1 MDDANSLKLE
11 VQALRDQLVHLSAA
25 SLRINES
32 LDVET
37 VLQEVVDSA
46 RQLTDSR
53 FGVITT
59 RNDSGRPHDFVTS
72 GISHADYAA
81 MENCLPD
88 GLRVYEYFSGL
99 REPLRVSDYREYVAS
114 IGLSNLLPFPVSS
127 FLTASIRH
135 GGEAVGNIYVAR
147 QEPEGEFTEVDEEV
161 LVMFASQAALVIA
174 NARKYREEQR
184 TRADMETLID
194 TCPVGVIVF
203 NAFTGE
209 PVSFNME
216 AARIVS
222 GLLEPGQAPE
232 DLLRVVTLRRADGT
246 EVSLE
251 VHSMAQAL
259 SGGETLRSEEVV
271 IRVPDGRSVTT
282 LMNATPIR
290 TAEGDMESF
299 VITFQDMTP
308 MEDIGRKRAQF
319 LGMVSHELRGPLTSI
334 KGSAVTL
341 RESQASLDPV
351 EMDLFYQIIE
361 HQADNL
367 SGLITDLLDL
377 ARIDTGTLSVAP
389 EETDAAMLVDQ
400 ARNTFLSGGGRKNV
414 TIDLEPDIPPVLA
427 DHRRIVQVLLNLL
440 SNAENHSPEN
450 LPIRVAVAR
459 EGIHVTF
466 SVVDHGKGLSSE
478 LLPTL
483 FRKFSRIDGDG
494 QSRDLAGTG
503 MGLAICKGIVEA
515 HGGRIWAESDG
526 PGLGARLTFTLPV
539 AAVGDRL
546 ATARPLGTAGR
557 SRHPGSGRMRVL
569 VVDDDPQT
577 LRYVRVALSD
587 AGYDSIVTGDPGQ
600 VASLVEK
607 EKPHLVLLD
616 LIFPGVDGID
626 LLETVPQLSEVPV
639 IFLSA
644 YGRDQIIARA
654 LEAGAADYVIKPF
667 SSTELVA
674 RIQTALRRRTSPG
687 WTEPS
692 VPYVL
697 GDLNIDHAERR
708 VYVAGRAVQL
718 TNIEYGLLFELTSN
732 AGRVLTHDQLLQRV
746 WGTEHVGHSGPL
758 RTVVKNLRHKLG
770 DDASKPRLVLTE
782 RSVGYRMPRSEYDLG
797 HET

>member
-1 MDDANSLKLE
+1 MVEANSLKLE
-11 VQALRDQLVHLSAA
+11 VQALRDGLARLSAA

-37 VLQEVVDSA
+37 VLQEVVDGA
-46 RQLTDSR
+46 RELTDSR

-72 GISHADYAA
+72 GISRADYAA
-81 MENCLPD
+81 MENYLPD

-135 GGEAVGNIYVAR
+135 AGKAVGNIYLAR
-147 QEPEGEFTEVDEEV
+147 QEPGKEFAEVDEEI

-174 NARKYREEQR
+174 NARKHREEQR
-184 TRADMETLID
+184 ARADMETLID
-194 TCPVGVIVF
+194 TCPVGVVVF
-203 NAFTGE
+203 NAVTGE

-232 DLLRVVTLRRADGT
+232 ELLHVMTLRRADGS

-259 SGGETLRSEEVV
+259 SAGETLRSEEVV

-290 TAEGDMESF
+290 SPEGAMESF
-299 VITFQDMTP
+299 VMTFQDMTP
-308 MEDIGRKRAQF
+308 MEEMDRQRAEF

-341 RESQASLDPV
+341 RESHASLDPV
-351 EMDLFYQIIE
+351 EMALFYQIIE

-377 ARIDTGTLSVAP
+377 ARIDIGTFSVAP
-389 EETDAAMLVDQ
+389 EETDAAILVDQ
-400 ARNTFLSGGGRKNV
+400 ARNTFLSGGGRKSV
-414 TIDLEPDIPPVLA
+414 TIDLEPDLPPVLA
-427 DHRRIVQVLLNLL
+427 DRRRIVQVLLNLL
-440 SNAENHSPEN
+440 SNAETHSPED

-459 EGIHVTF
+459 EGVHVTL
-466 SVVDHGKGLSSE
+466 SVEDHGRGLSSE

-483 FRKFSRIDGDG
+483 FRKFSRIDGDD
-494 QSRDLAGTG
+494 QRRDLAGTG
-503 MGLAICKGIVEA
+503 MGLVICKGIVEA

-526 PGLGARLTFTLPV
+526 PGLGARFTFTLPV
-539 AAVGDRL
+539 AAEGDRL
-546 ATARPLGTAGR
+546 DTARPLGTAGR
-557 SRHPGSGRMRVL
+557 ARRPGSGRMRVL

-600 VASLVEK
+600 VAGLLEK

-616 LIFPGVDGID
+616 LIFPGIDGIG
-626 LLETVPQLSEVPV
+626 LLETVPELSEVPV

-654 LEAGAADYVIKPF
+654 LEAGAADYVVKPF
-667 SSTELVA
+667 SPTELVA
-674 RIQTALRRRTSPG
+674 RIQTALRRRNSPG
-687 WTEPS
+687 WAEPS
-692 VPYVL
+692 TPYVL
-697 GDLNIDHAERR
+697 GDLAIDYTERR

-718 TNIEYGLLFELTSN
+718 TSIEYGLLFELSTN

-746 WGTEHVGHSGPL
+746 WGTTHIGHSGPV
-758 RTVVKNLRHKLG
+758 RTVVKNLRYKLG
-770 DDASKPRLVLTE
+770 DDAGKPKLILTE
-782 RSVGYRMPRSEYDLG
+782 RSVGYRMPRSEDNLG
-797 HET
+797 DAT

>member
-1 MDDANSLKLE
+1 MVEANSLKLE
-11 VQALRDQLVHLSAA
+11 VQALRDGLARLSAA

-37 VLQEVVDSA
+37 VLQEVVDGA
-46 RQLTDSR
+46 RELTDSR

-72 GISHADYAA
+72 GISRADYAA
-81 MENCLPD
+81 MENYLPD

-135 GGEAVGNIYVAR
+135 AGKAVGNIYLAR
-147 QEPEGEFTEVDEEV
+147 QEPGKEFAEVDEEI

-174 NARKYREEQR
+174 NARKHREEQR
-184 TRADMETLID
+184 ARADMETLID
-194 TCPVGVIVF
+194 TCPVGVVVF
-203 NAFTGE
+203 NAVTGE

-232 DLLRVVTLRRADGT
+232 ELLHVMTLRRADSS

-259 SGGETLRSEEVV
+259 SAGETLRSEEVV

-290 TAEGDMESF
+290 SPEGAMESF
-299 VITFQDMTP
+299 VMTFQDMTP
-308 MEDIGRKRAQF
+308 MEEMDRQRAEF

-341 RESQASLDPV
+341 RESHASLDPV
-351 EMDLFYQIIE
+351 EMELFYQIIE

-389 EETDAAMLVDQ
+389 EETDAAILVDQ

-414 TIDLEPDIPPVLA
+414 TIDLEPDLPPVLA
-427 DHRRIVQVLLNLL
+427 DRRRIVQVLLNLL
-440 SNAENHSPEN
+440 SNAEYHSPED

-459 EGIHVTF
+459 EGVHVTF
-466 SVVDHGKGLSSE
+466 SVEDHGRGLSSE

-483 FRKFSRIDGDG
+483 FRKFSRIDGDDQRRG
-494 QSRDLAGTG
+494 LASTG
-503 MGLAICKGIVEA
+503 MGLVICKGIVEA

-526 PGLGARLTFTLPV
+526 PGLGARFTLTLPV
-539 AAVGDRL
+539 AAEGDRL
-546 ATARPLGTAGR
+546 DTARPLGTAGR
-557 SRHPGSGRMRVL
+557 SRRPGRGGIRVL

-587 AGYDSIVTGDPGQ
+587 AGYDSIVTGDPAQ

-616 LIFPGVDGID
+616 LIFPGIDGID
-626 LLETVPQLSEVPV
+626 LLETVPELSEIPV

-654 LEAGAADYVIKPF
+654 LEAGAADYVVKPF
-667 SSTELVA
+667 SPTELVA

-687 WTEPS
+687 WAEPS
-692 VPYVL
+692 APFVL
-697 GDLNIDHAERR
+697 GDLTIDYAERR

-718 TNIEYGLLFELTSN
+718 TSIEYGLLFELSTN

-746 WGTEHVGHSGPL
+746 WGTTHIGHSGPV
-758 RTVVKNLRHKLG
+758 RTVVKNLRYKLG
-770 DDASKPRLVLTE
+770 DAAGNPKLILTE
-782 RSVGYRMPRSEYDLG
+782 RSVGYRMPRSEDDLG
-797 HET
+797 DAT